1 MIQIINASAVMQ
13 NRSYEEQRR
22 LLTTVSN
29 SGGEKEEWYTYLRS
43 VNRTT
48 DYYKTVTGNIRVC
61 NPKDGPALIENEI
74 FCVENRLDKNVIR
87 LIPGAHIESTIIV
100 WIVTILLRE
109 QLQVPTEIVG
119 DKNIKDNLDFFPSRD
134 NFKKNIRTFN
144 DELLK
149 NPYNWNALYNA
160 SADLSCNNNKN
171 HN

>member
-1 MIQIINASAVMQ
+1 MDPMYNKVYNKIWNYYYVIFMIIHMIQIINASVVLQ

-109 QLQVPTEIVG
+109 QLQVPTERQ
-119 DKNIKDNLDFFPSRD
+119 K
-134 NFKKNIRTFN
+134 
-144 DELLK
+144 
-149 NPYNWNALYNA
+149 
-160 SADLSCNNNKN
+160 
-171 HN
+171 